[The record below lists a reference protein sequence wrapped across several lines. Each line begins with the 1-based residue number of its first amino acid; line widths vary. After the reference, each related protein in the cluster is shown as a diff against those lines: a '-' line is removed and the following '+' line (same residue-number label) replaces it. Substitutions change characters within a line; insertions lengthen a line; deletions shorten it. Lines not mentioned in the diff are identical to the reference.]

1 MFPYLYAF
9 STVVLLAFKNARQ
22 AKLFLSTISTSLLQQ
37 YDIGILMATS
47 LLLYKCYSGAYYLAT
62 NRLLIVVIHI
72 SQNQRRSER

>member
-1 MFPYLYAF
+1 MQDKQSYF
-9 STVVLLAFKNARQ
+9 S
-22 AKLFLSTISTSLLQQ
+22 QQ
-37 YDIGILMATS
+37 YQQVFYSNMILVFLMATL